1 MLKPLV
7 VTLLIMGAV
16 GTGYGVKSLQQD
28 DVNASESFESNLDE
42 VVQPVAKQFTP
53 LVVSGDQG
61 IVEATY
67 VDDGDG
73 NFSSGDDASV
83 NTTAVWS
90 GDSDTGGCTEEM
102 RHRPTPGMCSEKGCS
117 LAATN
122 PSDNGTC
129 DPSDP
134 ADSKDCGDT
143 HHGNDTK
150 VACREVSGNEP
161 QDRRSGCIPH
171 LPPQPP
177 RPGVSLACYQDDRGD
192 ELDPRWGSDH
202 DERYYHRN
210 DHCYDAFGN
219 ERDDAGPCFDRWG
232 NLTGLKT
239 SYGLI

>member
-1 MLKPLV
+1 MSNSLI
-7 VTLLIMGAV
+7 TLAIFTALASGAF
-16 GTGYGVKSLQQD
+16 
-28 DVNASESFESNLDE
+28 A
-42 VVQPVAKQFTP
+42 AAFTSSP
-53 LVVSGDQG
+53 C
-61 IVEATY
+61 APP
-67 VDDGDG
+67 
-73 NFSSGDDASV
+73 SGDDTSV
-83 NTTAVWS
+83 HTTAVWS
-90 GDSDTGGCTEEM
+90 GGSDTGGCTPVEM
-102 RHRPTPGMCSEKGCS
+102 GRRPSPEMCSEKGCS

-129 DPSDP
+129 EPGDPL
-134 ADSKDCGDT
+134 DSKDCGNA
-143 HHGNDTK
+143 HHSNDTK
-150 VACREVSGNEP
+150 VACREVGWDEP